1 MTKNAINRTAMTEYE
16 RRWRLILGQDSNGAL
31 PDSLTATDRA
41 RDLTLHYLYERE
53 HQARGAGL
61 GDTKITPTQWL
72 QQVRQVFPKSTVEI
86 LQKQAIERYRL
97 TELLTDVNT
106 LRQAEPNMTLVQ
118 TLLSFRNQL
127 SAEVM
132 AEVRRIIS
140 KVCQELEEALSQK
153 VQAYFS
159 ARKLRH
165 LHGGRKQLSN
175 LDWSRSIRRNLK
187 NYNKEADL
195 LILERMLFYKNE
207 QSHIPWDLYI
217 VIDQSGSMLD
227 SLIHSAVL
235 AAIFCRL
242 SALKTHLIL
251 FDTSI
256 IDLTD
261 KVDDPVESLL
271 SVQLGGGTNIGNAMG
286 YVNDIITQP
295 ARSMV
300 VLISD
305 FCEGADPGRLYQ
317 HTANMKDSG
326 VQLLGLAALNDDCNP
341 DYDHNIARELTGLGL
356 NVAAMTPDHLAE
368 WIAKTIR

>member
-1 MTKNAINRTAMTEYE
+1 MKEYE

-31 PDSLTATDRA
+31 PDSLNATDTA
-41 RDLTLHYLYERE
+41 RDHTLNYLYQRE
-53 HQARGAGL
+53 HQERGAGL
-61 GDTKITPTQWL
+61 GETQITPTLWL
-72 QQVRQVFPKSTVEI
+72 QQVREVFPKSTVEV
-86 LQKQAIERYRL
+86 LQKQAIDRYRL

-106 LRQAEPNMTLVQ
+106 LRQAEPNMALVQ

-127 SAEVM
+127 SPEVM

-140 KVCQELEEALSQK
+140 TVCQEIEAALSQK

-159 ARKLRH
+159 SRKLRH
-165 LHGGRKQLSN
+165 QHGGRKQLCN

-187 NYNKEADL
+187 NYNQEADL

-207 QSHIPWDLYI
+207 QDHVPWDLYI

-242 SALKTHLIL
+242 AALKTHLIL

-256 IDLTD
+256 VDLTD

-271 SVQLGGGTNIGNAMG
+271 AVQLGGGTDIGGAMG
-286 YVNDIITQP
+286 YVSELIIQP
-295 ARSMV
+295 SRSLV

-305 FCEGADPGRLYQ
+305 FYEGGNPDYLYQ
-317 HTANMKDSG
+317 QTTNMKESG
-326 VQLLGLAALNDDCNP
+326 VQLLGLAALNKDCNP
-341 DYDHNIARELTGLGL
+341 DYDRNTARELTERGMSVG
-356 NVAAMTPDHLAE
+356 AMTPDHLAE